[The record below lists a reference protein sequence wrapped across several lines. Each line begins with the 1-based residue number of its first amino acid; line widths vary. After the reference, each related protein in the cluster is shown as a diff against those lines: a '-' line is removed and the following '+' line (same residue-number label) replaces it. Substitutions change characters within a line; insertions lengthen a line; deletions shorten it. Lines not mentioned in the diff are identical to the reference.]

1 MCPNIGVKSGTV
13 PPPFLS
19 ACLQSGECISTSPVN
34 TRRSGRGNGDCVVDD
49 DVVDDVVVDDDV
61 LDDVVAGEVLD
72 DDGSRAGSD
81 PTSTT
86 GDDDGF
92 SGIPPRACPIRTPA
106 SVAHAVTMIA
116 ASATNALRLL
126 TCSHRHTH
134 DRRNRTSGRFRGVA
148 CHVHPETDTVVIE
161 SELK

>member
-1 MCPNIGVKSGTV
+1 M
-13 PPPFLS
+13 
-19 ACLQSGECISTSPVN
+19 N

-49 DVVDDVVVDDDV
+49 DVLDDVVVDDDV

-116 ASATNALRLL
+116 ASTTNALRLL
-126 TCSHRHTH
+126 TCSPAHTAIPTIAGTVHRADSVSWHATFT
-134 DRRNRTSGRFRGVA
+134 RKRTQ
-148 CHVHPETDTVVIE
+148 
-161 SELK
+161 L